1 MKDFLLCLW
10 QLPQHLIGLGLV
22 KLFTN
27 GSYEE
32 YHAPAYAKVYRW
44 RYDAAVSFG
53 RIIIIHTRDTGST
66 PRVKA
71 HELGH
76 SCWSKWIGLLYLILQ
91 GLPSLIG
98 NIIWHLSGG
107 AFDYYKQPW
116 ERAADKAAGV
126 VRK

>member
-27 GSYEE
+27 GAYEE
-32 YHAPAYAKVYRW
+32 YHTPAYAKVYRW

-53 RIIIIHTRDTGST
+53 RIIILHTRNST
-66 PRVKA
+66 YTPIAKA

-76 SCWSKWIGLLYLILQ
+76 SCWSIKSGPLYLLII

-98 NIIWHLSGG
+98 RKIWLLTGK
-107 AFDYYKQPW
+107 AFNYYKQPW
-116 ERAADKAAGV
+116 ERAADKAGGV